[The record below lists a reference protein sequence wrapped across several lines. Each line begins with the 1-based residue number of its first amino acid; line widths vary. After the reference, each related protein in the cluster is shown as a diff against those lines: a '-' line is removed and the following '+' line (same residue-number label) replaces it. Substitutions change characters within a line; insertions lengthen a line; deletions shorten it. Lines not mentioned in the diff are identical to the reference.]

1 MTPFNRKIGKSAI
14 AVIAMAHTQ
23 QPLSQLV
30 TQVVQHF
37 IAQGSVKLK
46 KGARVAQ
53 LLVKE
58 TAESPAVPYQL
69 LGDRWLI
76 GRSSRN
82 CDIVLQNP
90 MVSKIHCSIRR
101 HPDSPHCFE
110 LQDEQSNNGV
120 YQGEKRIQ
128 KRRLRSG
135 DVISLGPTAM
145 VESPQLIF
153 QYPAPLWLTIL
164 RYGGWSL
171 AGITGFLIALTLW
184 EGSKVTVKPLPPGIV
199 GPVVMVAKDGK
210 TPLNPIQQEPHHEF
224 QNLKDFSPYLP
235 KAVIAS
241 EDSRFYWHFGV
252 DPYGMAR
259 AILVNLRG
267 NRPQGASTLTQQLAR
282 SLFPEVGRENTMGRK
297 WREIAVALKLET
309 VYSKDELLKAYLNR
323 VYLGAGHYGFEDA
336 SQFYFD
342 KSAKTLTLGEAATL
356 VGMLPAPNLYNPV
369 QDYDTAI
376 QMRDRVLRRMAQ
388 LGMITE
394 QEANRARRSRV
405 EISPKA
411 RQSLGKI
418 MAPYFYN
425 YVGQELRQ
433 LLGEEI
439 ASEGNFIVETTLDPR
454 LQTQAEKTLKT
465 NLDSQGTQ
473 WRYRQGALVTLD
485 TRTGEI
491 LALVGGKDY
500 KTSQYNR
507 ATQAQRQPGSTFKIF
522 AYTAALE
529 KGIAPTQTF
538 SCAPVTWNGQ
548 AFKAC
553 ERSTGDVT
561 LTQGFARSENAVA
574 LRVAQQVGLNHVMQ
588 VAERLGV
595 TSSLTPTPGL
605 VLGERETTV
614 LAMTGAYGAI
624 ANQGTWNKP
633 HAIRRILDGGDCM
646 DFDKPQTCRV
656 IYDAQEDAPE
666 PQSMI
671 TPAIAQT
678 LQGMLRQAV
687 TNGTAQA
694 AQTIPQSMGK
704 TGTTNNGVDLWFIG
718 IVPQKHW
725 VTGIW
730 LGNDDNRPT
739 RGSSSQAVVLWRNYH
754 QRLLT
759 P

>member
-1 MTPFNRKIGKSAI
+1 
-14 AVIAMAHTQ
+14 MAHTQ

-30 TQVVQHF
+30 TQIVQQF
-37 IAQGSVKLK
+37 IAPGAVKLK

-69 LGDRWLI
+69 LGDHWLI

-101 HPDSPHCFE
+101 HPDSPNHFE
-110 LQDEQSNNGV
+110 LQDEESNNGI
-120 YQGEKRIQ
+120 YRGEKRIT

-153 QYPAPLWLTIL
+153 QYPAPLWLKFL
-164 RYGGWSL
+164 RYGGGGL
-171 AGITGFLIALTLW
+171 AGVIALFIALILW
-184 EGSKVTVKPLPPGIV
+184 EGSKVTVHPLPPGIV

-210 TPLNPIQQEPHHEF
+210 TPLNPVQPQPHHEF
-224 QNLKDFSPYLP
+224 PQLQDFSPYLP

-259 AILVNLRG
+259 AILVNLQG
-267 NRPQGASTLTQQLAR
+267 KNPQGASTLTQQVAR
-282 SLFPEVGRENTMGRK
+282 SLFPEVGRENTLGRK
-297 WREIAVALKLET
+297 WREIAVALKLEA
-309 VYSKDELLKAYLNR
+309 VYSKDELLKTYLNR

-342 KSAKTLTLGEAATL
+342 KSAKDLTLGEAATL

-376 QMRDRVLRRMAQ
+376 QMRDRVLRRMTQ
-388 LGMITE
+388 LGMVSA
-394 QEANRARRSRV
+394 QEANRARRSRL
-405 EISPKA
+405 EINPKA

-418 MAPYFYN
+418 MAPYFYS

-454 LQTQAEKTLKT
+454 LQTQAEQALKT
-465 NLDSQGTQ
+465 NLDTQGTQ

-500 KTSQYNR
+500 KASQYNR
-507 ATQAQRQPGSTFKIF
+507 ATQAMRQPGSTFKLF
-522 AYTAALE
+522 TYTAALE
-529 KGIAPTQTF
+529 QGISPQQTF

-553 ERSTGDVT
+553 ERSTGEIT
-561 LTQGFARSENAVA
+561 LTQALARSENAVA
-574 LRVAQQVGLNHVMQ
+574 LRLAQQVGLNRVSN
-588 VAERLGV
+588 VAERLGI
-595 TSSLTPTPGL
+595 TSPLTVTPGL
-605 VLGERETTV
+605 VLGESETTV

-624 ANQGTWNKP
+624 ANQGRWNKP
-633 HAIRRILDGGDCM
+633 HAIRRILDGGDCQNY
-646 DFDKPQTCRV
+646 DHPQTCRV
-656 IYDAQEDAPE
+656 IYDVAEESNFQHQAVSEGVA
-666 PQSMI
+666 STMM
-671 TPAIAQT
+671 A
-678 LQGMLRQAV
+678 MLRQPVIA
-687 TNGTAQA
+687 GTAQA
-694 AQTIPQSMGK
+694 ASRIPDARGK
-704 TGTTNNGVDLWFIG
+704 TGTTNKGVDLWFIG
-718 IVPQKHW
+718 IVPQRNL

-730 LGNDDNRPT
+730 LGNDDNQPT
-739 RGSSSQAVVLWRNYH
+739 RGSSSQAVTLWTSYSQQILN
-754 QRLLT
+754 